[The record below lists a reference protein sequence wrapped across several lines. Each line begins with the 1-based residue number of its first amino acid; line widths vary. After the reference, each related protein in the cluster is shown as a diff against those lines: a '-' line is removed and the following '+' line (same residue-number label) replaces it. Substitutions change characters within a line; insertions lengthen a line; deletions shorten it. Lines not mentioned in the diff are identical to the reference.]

1 MQNEPDLNAAW
12 PELRERASAR
22 LQPDLAGRVQSR
34 LLEQDAQPAP
44 SRALAL
50 SLGTALACCA
60 LSFCIASYN
69 TQRASSSAMEQWAAF
84 DSDDADTL
92 AELTP

>member
-12 PELRERASAR
+12 PELRDRASSALR
-22 LQPDLAGRVQSR
+22 PDLAGRVQRR
-34 LLEQDAQPAP
+34 LLEQDAAPAP
-44 SRALAL
+44 SRTLAL

-84 DSDDADTL
+84 DSDDDSTV
-92 AELTP
+92 AELSP

>member
-12 PELRERASAR
+12 PELRERASEALR
-22 LQPDLAGRVQSR
+22 PDLAGRVQRR
-34 LLEQDAQPAP
+34 LLEQDAAPAP
-44 SRALAL
+44 SRAIAL

-84 DSDDADTL
+84 GSEDTDTV
-92 AELTP
+92 AELSP